1 MVMCTAPDARP
12 AEGQVDETSVSW
24 EYSCCHI
31 QVQRDSSRPS
41 SHCTLSRHT
50 YTMTLTLTATHPTGA
65 KAIYMVTAQPRGRSH
80 ICTHVCTHTLCKDVY
95 EATACAMTQLHR
107 HSL

>member
-50 YTMTLTLTATHPTGA
+50 YTMTLTLTATHPTGT
-65 KAIYMVTAQPRGRSH
+65 KAIHGHSPTQGAVPHMHTRVH
-80 ICTHVCTHTLCKDVY
+80 THPLT
-95 EATACAMTQLHR
+95 
-107 HSL
+107 